1 MRRIAAIMRLIPRS
15 VLIALT
21 ATALVPASAAAQAPA
36 PLTGEHLQAISYPL
50 PPGADE
56 PGDIVVTQRAC
67 AADGSGSVSFTATG
81 HAVGPYPGTFEETVT
96 ATWGPS
102 FLAPPPPGGP
112 TNLHSVEASFSIDS
126 PLGQVIGKK
135 VFDPTAEP
143 LYTQAGEC
151 FDFAESGSGSAT
163 NVNEAPVCYLATI
176 TNASGTFA
184 DRGRAPVNFSST
196 YVGNPQ
202 GEPPPESQLS
212 RTFYEDFVSDPT
224 ALCAGPLPTNAE
236 QCKKGGWRQY
246 GVFKNQGDC
255 VSYVRTGGKNPPAGP

>member
-102 FLAPPPPGGP
+102 FLAPPPPGGRQ
-112 TNLHSVEASFSIDS
+112 TCTASRPRSAS
-126 PLGQVIGKK
+126 
-135 VFDPTAEP
+135 TA
-143 LYTQAGEC
+143 
-151 FDFAESGSGSAT
+151 
-163 NVNEAPVCYLATI
+163 
-176 TNASGTFA
+176 
-184 DRGRAPVNFSST
+184 RWGR
-196 YVGNPQ
+196 
-202 GEPPPESQLS
+202 
-212 RTFYEDFVSDPT
+212 
-224 ALCAGPLPTNAE
+224 
-236 QCKKGGWRQY
+236 
-246 GVFKNQGDC
+246 
-255 VSYVRTGGKNPPAGP
+255 